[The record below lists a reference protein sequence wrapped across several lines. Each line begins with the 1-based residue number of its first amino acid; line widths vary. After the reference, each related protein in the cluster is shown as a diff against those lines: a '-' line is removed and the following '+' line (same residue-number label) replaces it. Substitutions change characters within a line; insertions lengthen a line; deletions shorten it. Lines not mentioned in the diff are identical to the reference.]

1 MSTVTRTHQS
11 TTASVHSRAVTI
23 AVVLLSAPAMV
34 WGTILLVSVTA
45 DDPGLGGLAGSGI
58 AEALGLASVIGLIG
72 AAGAAIVSRVAGGG
86 PARASAE
93 TTTDTTSSR
102 GIAVTDAPPAW
113 FEERSGRRGPAALI
127 AATAVAGGMVIAAVT
142 GQLAFG
148 TAQPGTPLDSPATP
162 TNVVGPTEEPAS
174 EQAIIFGDHTDH

>member
-1 MSTVTRTHQS
+1 MSTVTHTQHS

-45 DDPGLGGLAGSGI
+45 DDPGLGGLAGSGV

-86 PARASAE
+86 PARAVAE
-93 TTTDTTSSR
+93 TTSPRSS
-102 GIAVTDAPPAW
+102 AVADAPPAW
-113 FEERSGRRGPAALI
+113 FEDRSGRRGPAALI
-127 AATAVAGGMVIAAVT
+127 AATAVAGGMLIAAVT

-148 TAQPGTPLDSPATP
+148 TAQSSTPLELPAAP
-162 TNVVGPTEEPAS
+162 TSVVEPAEEPAA